1 MSKEADMRIRSGFTI
16 IETTIVVT
24 VATALFAIAVPRA
37 EALVDR
43 IELRSAVQEIES
55 MFSLARHAAI
65 SRAAQVTLDVDV
77 ARRTISVKQGAEV
90 IRSHAVGAAHGV
102 DLSTN
107 RTSITY
113 SAIGVGYGAANFSLI
128 VSRRGVVDTIVVSR
142 LGRVRH

>member
-1 MSKEADMRIRSGFTI
+1 MHSRRGFTL
-16 IETTIVVT
+16 IETTIVVAL
-24 VATALFAIAVPRA
+24 ATTLFAIAVPRA
-37 EALVDR
+37 EAFVDR
-43 IELRSAVQEIES
+43 IEVHGAVREIES
-55 MFSLARHAAI
+55 LFSLARHAAI
-65 SRAAQVTLDVDV
+65 ARAAQVTLDIDV
-77 ARRTISVKQGAEV
+77 ARRTISVNQGAEV
-90 IRSHAVGAAHGV
+90 IRSRAVGSAHGV